1 MTPTGQ
7 EYDSFGA
14 IDVAADRLW
23 GAQTQRSLRHF
34 AISTERMPL
43 ELSHAL
49 AAVKLARTTV
59 NRGLGLLP
67 QDKARAIITAAEEVV
82 AGRHD
87 AEFLLSV

>member
-1 MTPTGQ
+1 
-7 EYDSFGA
+7 
-14 IDVAADRLW
+14 
-23 GAQTQRSLRHF
+23 
-34 AISTERMPL
+34 MPL